1 MNKKVNKIHEKYSI
15 IIQNSNRQF
24 VHLSRVQ
31 YEYILYVNKQIP
43 LSSFRELLKK
53 QTLTFGSYTNIP
65 AMDNHWFI
73 DIIIMAN
80 SSAKRQD
87 GSWVVRDAMIG
98 PRHKME
104 LKGCPSLLAWF
115 LYDCIKQCCHWLKK
129 CLIRQVLQYTWACLD
144 TFGEFW
150 SPQFSKNCTRRQN

>member
-1 MNKKVNKIHEKYSI
+1 
-15 IIQNSNRQF
+15 
-24 VHLSRVQ
+24 
-31 YEYILYVNKQIP
+31 
-43 LSSFRELLKK
+43 
-53 QTLTFGSYTNIP
+53 
-65 AMDNHWFI
+65 MDNHWFI

-144 TFGEFW
+144 TFGEF
-150 SPQFSKNCTRRQN
+150 